1 MKNTDLLCSLLT
13 TNFDCVNLKKNESSI
28 VPMIFFE
35 HLECGRTF
43 QENSA
48 SFTSPSY
55 YSSTPSA
62 EPESCEWRITATHGE
77 KIVLNITDLVLLN

>member
-1 MKNTDLLCSLLT
+1 MKPMNT
-13 TNFDCVNLKKNESSI
+13 SI
-28 VPMIFFE
+28 ILIPLRISF
-35 HLECGRTF
+35 HLIECGRTF

-55 YSSTPSA
+55 YSSMPSA

-77 KIVLNITDLVLLN
+77 KIVLNITDLVSSMQIFQELMKKVCFTQ